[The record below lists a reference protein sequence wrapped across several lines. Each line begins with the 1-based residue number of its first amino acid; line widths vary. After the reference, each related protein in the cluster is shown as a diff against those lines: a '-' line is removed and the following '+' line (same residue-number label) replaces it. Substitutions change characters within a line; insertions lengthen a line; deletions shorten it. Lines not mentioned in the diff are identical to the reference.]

1 MFEVIFHSCGLIL
14 SLVMLLRLALM
25 VTGKFKD
32 PMLAQFERYGGNELK
47 FSLFPDL
54 LLWGA
59 LALIF
64 GHLALK
70 PVILLPHGMM
80 VLGGLLLYFRL
91 IYPLMGQSIREDLE
105 ALSPRPLWYR
115 RLLEYTAREERRQLA
130 YMWLRLPRRTRLI
143 FNVNDRAFYQWADL
157 IVVSTTF

>member
-1 MFEVIFHSCGLIL
+1 MLGVLFYGSGLLL
-14 SLVMLLRLALM
+14 SLWMLTRLGLM

-32 PMLAQFERYGGNELK
+32 PLLAQFERYGGDETTFNLLPGV
-47 FSLFPDL
+47 LF
-54 LLWGA
+54 WGA
-59 LALIF
+59 WALIF

-70 PVILLPHGMM
+70 PVILLPNGM
-80 VLGGLLLYFRL
+80 VIFGVILLYVWGFYHFL
-91 IYPLMGQSIREDLE
+91 GQPIRERLD
-105 ALSPRPLWYR
+105 AMSPRPLWYR

-157 IVVSTTF
+157 IVMSTTF